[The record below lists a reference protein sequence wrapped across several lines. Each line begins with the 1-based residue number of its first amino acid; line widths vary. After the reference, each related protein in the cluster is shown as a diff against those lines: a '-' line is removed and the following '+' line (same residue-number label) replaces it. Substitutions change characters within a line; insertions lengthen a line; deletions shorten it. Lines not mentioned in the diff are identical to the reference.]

1 MALTGREQAVLA
13 LHRFGLGPRPSSV
26 VAIASDPR
34 GALLA
39 ELDRPGAGL
48 IAGADLQTSAQAFR
62 AVADANAERQAKQVL
77 AMRKQKEIERQ
88 QAEGGSMGD
97 GMQEDAAATP
107 PAAMATRGR
116 PSRRSAATSTSRR

>member
-97 GMQEDAAATP
+97 GMQQDAAGD
-107 PAAMATRGR
+107 AAGGDGARGA